1 MKDKNFFLIFI
12 TLVVFLC
19 TGLKPHIKRR
29 NSIQCK
35 MGSMEE
41 GNTSSRSPE
50 SFSQEKLVFSQEN
63 CRIFQVG

>member
-1 MKDKNFFLIFI
+1 MKDKFLLNIHNSGGI
-12 TLVVFLC
+12 LVHRLR
-19 TGLKPHIKRR
+19 PHIKRR